1 MERIFQTGMEIY
13 TYVCMYIS
21 QDNNQLQMTV
31 LNIVISSGMYVYCC
45 VINGFKM
52 YNCDLMIQDEVLRDN
67 HRLNDIRNSSYS
79 PYQLK
84 VRPRVEPDQVKVEG
98 PGVSGKG
105 IPASLPAE
113 FTIDTTQAG
122 YGDLEVQVKVSY

>member
-1 MERIFQTGMEIY
+1 MYQEIITSQMISIRILS
-13 TYVCMYIS
+13 C
-21 QDNNQLQMTV
+21 
-31 LNIVISSGMYVYCC
+31 
-45 VINGFKM
+45 
-52 YNCDLMIQDEVLRDN
+52 
-67 HRLNDIRNSSYS
+67 S

-113 FTIDTTQAG
+113 FTIDTSQAG
-122 YGDLEVQVKVSY
+122 YGDLEVQVKVSYS

>member
-1 MERIFQTGMEIY
+1 M
-13 TYVCMYIS
+13 
-21 QDNNQLQMTV
+21 
-31 LNIVISSGMYVYCC
+31 IVITSGMYLYCYA
-45 VINGFKM
+45 INGFKM
-52 YNCDLMIQDEVLRDN
+52 HNSDLMIQDEVLRDN
-67 HRLNDIRNSSYS
+67 HRLNDIINSSYS